1 MAKVL
6 ILGGT
11 GRIGRAI
18 AADLLSHTDAEIT
31 LGGRKVAGAT
41 IATAPSNLAE
51 RVQFCLLDLADRIGL
66 TTAIAAADLVIHAAG
81 PFHQRDSEVLQ
92 LCIDEGAHYL
102 DVSDHRSFTEK
113 VRRHKSEA
121 IAAGITA
128 ITNTGIFPGLS
139 NAMVRQDVEALEQVD
154 RVHLSYVVAGSGG
167 AGPTV
172 MRTTF
177 LSLQHPFRAWIEGQW
192 QTVSPYSD
200 CETIRFPAPYGA
212 ANVFWFDMPETM
224 TLVEA
229 LPIPTLVTKFGSV
242 PDIYNLLTG
251 AIARYCPKAWLS
263 NPKVLEA
270 LTWASYGCT
279 QLSDRF
285 TGTGVAIRSEVTG
298 RTAGQAMQVISTLV
312 AADTAIAAGQGTG
325 GLAQL
330 ILAGELQK
338 PGVWTV
344 EESLPS
350 LLFQKLVRERHLQY
364 QQTLQSLQ
372 SWYQ

>member
-18 AADLLSHTDAEIT
+18 AADLLRHTDAEIT
-31 LGGRKVAGAT
+31 LGGRNAAGTT
-41 IATAPSNLAE
+41 IVGGLGE
-51 RVQFCLLDLADRIGL
+51 RVQFCPLDLADRAGL

-92 LCIDEGAHYL
+92 LCIAEGAHYL

-113 VRRHKSEA
+113 VRLHKSEA

-139 NAMVRQDVEALEQVD
+139 NAMVRQDVEALDEVD

-177 LSLQHPFRAWIEGQW
+177 LSLQHPFSAWIDGQW

-200 CETIRFPAPYGA
+200 RETIQFPEPYSA

-224 TLVEA
+224 TLVDA

-242 PDIYNLLTG
+242 PDIYNVLTG

-263 NPKVLEA
+263 NRTVLEA
-270 LTWASYGCT
+270 LTWASYSCT

-298 RTAGQAMQVISTLV
+298 RKAGQSMQVVSTLV
-312 AADTAIAAGQGTG
+312 AEDTAIAAGQGTG

-330 ILAGELQK
+330 ILAGELQT

-350 LLFQKLVRERHLQY
+350 LLFQQILAQRHLQY
-364 QQTLQSLQ
+364 QQTRHFSQR
-372 SWYQ
+372 